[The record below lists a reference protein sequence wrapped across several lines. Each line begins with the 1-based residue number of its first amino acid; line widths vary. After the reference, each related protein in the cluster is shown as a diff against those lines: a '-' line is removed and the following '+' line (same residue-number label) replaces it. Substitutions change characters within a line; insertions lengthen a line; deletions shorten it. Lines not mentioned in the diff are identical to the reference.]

1 MHPGDAALLS
11 RLKWLV
17 GLRWLAA
24 AGVVVLS
31 ALSAQ
36 VLGFPIPLVPLQL
49 LGGAIAVYNVGFRW
63 WLLAIRKQE
72 PGNHKRALNL
82 CANSQISADLVAL
95 ALVVHLTG
103 GIESPLAFFFVFH
116 MIIAGMIL
124 SREAAHA
131 QAILVLALYGAV
143 VLLEAAGIIPHHHLG
158 LGAGPDMYRSLD
170 AWPMFAVVAATVAV
184 VVYLTSTIAGE
195 LHERERQL
203 ATLTE
208 ELAQQAG
215 ACQVAYDELEVTQ
228 RAQLDYMRRIAHELK
243 SPLSAIAMTL
253 DAVLDSLPEPLPARQ
268 HDMLLRA
275 RTRAN
280 TALDLT
286 EDLLTLSELKEA
298 AVGEEEAEVSISHLV
313 ENIISEEELTAEQ
326 QGVRFAVEIE
336 EGLELVRGYRAQLS
350 GMLRNLITNAVKFSP
365 DGGQVTVR
373 AHSDGGDVIIE
384 VQDEGI
390 GIAPEEVE
398 RIFDEFYRTAAVRK
412 AGITGTGLGL
422 PIVKSVVER
431 HGGAIVVESAPGRGS
446 TFRVR
451 LPISPPAP
459 GDAHGQA
466 PGAAR

>member
-1 MHPGDAALLS
+1 MDPGDAALFS

-31 ALSAQ
+31 ALCVQ

-49 LGGAIAVYNVGFRW
+49 LGGAIALYNVGFRW
-63 WLLAIRKQE
+63 WLLSIRKRE
-72 PGNHKRALNL
+72 PGDHRRALTV
-82 CANSQISADLVAL
+82 CANTQISADLLAL
-95 ALVVHLTG
+95 ALVIHLTG

-116 MIIAGMIL
+116 MIIASMIL
-124 SREAAHA
+124 SREAAYA
-131 QAILVLALYGAV
+131 QAVLVLALYGAV
-143 VLLEAAGIIPHHHLG
+143 VLLEAADIIPHYHLG
-158 LGAGPDMYRSLD
+158 IGADPDMYRSLD
-170 AWPMFAVVAATVAV
+170 AWPMFAVVVATVAV
-184 VVYLTSTIAGE
+184 VVYLTSTVAGE

-215 ACQVAYDELEVTQ
+215 ACQIAYDELEDTQ
-228 RAQLDYMRRIAHELK
+228 RAQLEYMRRIAHELK

-253 DAVLDSLPEPLPARQ
+253 DAVLDSLPEPLPGRQ
-268 HDMLLRA
+268 QEMLQRA
-275 RTRAN
+275 RMRAN

-298 AVGEEEAEVSISHLV
+298 AVGEEEAEVSVSHLV
-313 ENIISEEELTAEQ
+313 ENTVSEEELSAEQ

-336 EGLELVRGYRAQLS
+336 EGLPLVRGYRTQLS
-350 GMLRNLITNAVKFSP
+350 GMLRNLVTNAVKFSP

-373 AHSDGGDVIIE
+373 AHSEGESVVIE

-398 RIFDEFYRTAAVRK
+398 RIFDEFYRTAAARK
-412 AGITGTGLGL
+412 SGITGTGLGL

-431 HGGAIVVESAPGRGS
+431 HGGDIAVDSAPGRGS

-451 LPISPPAP
+451 LPTSSPPGNGNEHP
-459 GDAHGQA
+459 PTGPH
-466 PGAAR
+466 